1 MSVLPASRRGA
12 FKYSVLTLLLLVAF
26 VEVYF
31 ERQYQ
36 SSHNNRQ
43 LCTEPSD
50 IDNLVYSFVASTQC
64 GTNSKG
70 YYDYENSLEKPANTF
85 RIVVIGDS
93 VAQGARHGVTI
104 EDAFPNQLENLM
116 NADSRFGKKTEVINL
131 SRSGYSTSQQL
142 VLLENEAFTYGPDLI
157 IWSYV
162 LNDPAHPVYNNPN
175 AELGRY
181 HHHPTSYVIFYLKLA
196 WSYLR
201 EGFIFG
207 TRLLFQT
214 GGTFA
219 CQADYHS
226 FLHCSQ
232 KNEVIKNIQS
242 IGGLVQ
248 RNQIPTVFM
257 VHPIFEESLS
267 FQDYSL
273 AGLHHDLNEL
283 STTVGLRTANLLAYY
298 QTNNIEPEDIRR
310 QRSDWFDPW
319 HQNVLGHQTI
329 TAFLHEYLLRGR
341 YNN

>member
-1 MSVLPASRRGA
+1 MSVSPASRRSA
-12 FKYSVLTLLLLVAF
+12 FKYTFLALLLLVAF
-26 VEVYF
+26 IEVYF

-36 SSHNNRQ
+36 LSHVNRQ

-50 IDNLVYSFVASTQC
+50 IDELVYRFVASTRC

-70 YYDYENSLEKPANTF
+70 YYDYENSLEKPGNTF

-93 VAQGARHGVTI
+93 VAQGASHGVTI
-104 EDAFPNQLENLM
+104 EDAFPNQLEKHM
-116 NADSRFGKKTEVINL
+116 NADSRFEKKTNIINL

-142 VLLENEAFTYGPDLI
+142 ILLENEAFTYSPDLI

-175 AELGRY
+175 GALGRY

-196 WSYLR
+196 WSYLS

-207 TRLLFQT
+207 TKLLFQV
-214 GGTFA
+214 GDTFK

-232 KNEVIKNIQS
+232 KNEVIKNIQR
-242 IGGLVQ
+242 IGELVQ
-248 RNQIPTVFM
+248 RYQVPVVFM
-257 VHPIFEESLS
+257 VHPIFEENLD
-267 FQDYSL
+267 FQNYSL
-273 AGLHHDLNEL
+273 VGLHDDLNEL
-283 STTVGLRTANLLAYY
+283 SSTAGLSTANLLAYY
-298 QTNNIEPEDIRR
+298 QTNNVKADELRL
-310 QRSDWFDPW
+310 QRPNWFDPW
-319 HQNVLGHQTI
+319 HQNKLGHQIIATY
-329 TAFLHEYLLRGR
+329 LHEYLFNGG